1 MALLLKTFTG
11 EVRDRWEGRPPS
23 AILKTEVTGPLQA
36 TRLGLA
42 GDSQADLKVHGGPDK
57 AIHLYP
63 SEHYAH
69 WRDSGHVAADRLVP
83 GSFGE
88 NLASEGLLETDY
100 CVGDLLQIGAAR
112 CRITQGRQPCW
123 KINEHTRSKR
133 TAMEMQKLLLTGLY
147 LAVETEGPIEA
158 GQTIELVERPNPDW
172 TVAQVTRARFD
183 GKTPIEE
190 VADIARLPGLAAN
203 WRAAFEKRLGGDF
216 HEDTS
221 KRLEG

>member
-1 MALLLKTFTG
+1 M
-11 EVRDRWEGRPPS
+11 ERWEGRPPS
-23 AILKTEVTGPLQA
+23 AIGKTLVSGPQVA
-36 TRLGLA
+36 TRLGITSDA
-42 GDSQADLKVHGGPDK
+42 QADLKVHGGPDK

-63 SEHYAH
+63 SEHYSH
-69 WRDSGHVAADRLVP
+69 WRASGHVAADRLTP

-88 NLASEGLLETDY
+88 NLASEGLLETEY
-100 CVGDLLQIGAAR
+100 CIGDLLQIGAAR
-112 CRITQGRQPCW
+112 LRITQGRQPCW

-147 LAVETEGPIEA
+147 LAVEGEGLIEA
-158 GQTIELVERPNPDW
+158 GQAIELVARPSPGW
-172 TVAQVTRARFD
+172 TVARVTRARFD

-190 VADIARLPGLAAN
+190 VAEIAQLPGLAAN